1 MEPLLQAILDDDRAR
16 VEALIA
22 GACGLALR
30 RVERARLYLE
40 TILHWIYVGDTA
52 LHLAAAGYRVEIV
65 RRLLAAEADPN
76 AAANHRR
83 SGPLHLAMQNT
94 GHGGNGAT
102 AAIDAQRQIIAAFL
116 AAGVSPALRDGKGKT
131 VRDCAKS
138 D

>member
-1 MEPLLQAILDDDRAR
+1 M
-16 VEALIA
+16 
-22 GACGLALR
+22 
-30 RVERARLYLE
+30 
-40 TILHWIYVGDTA
+40 
-52 LHLAAAGYRVEIV
+52 

-94 GHGGNGAT
+94 GHGGSGAT